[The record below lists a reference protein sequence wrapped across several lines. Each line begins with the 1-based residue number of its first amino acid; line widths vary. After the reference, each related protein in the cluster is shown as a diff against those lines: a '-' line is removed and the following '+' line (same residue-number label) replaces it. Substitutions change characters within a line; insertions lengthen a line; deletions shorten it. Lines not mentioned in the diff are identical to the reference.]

1 MKKREERIGFE
12 IRRLDHMLA
21 RNVQARVKAAGL
33 DEVTLMHGWII
44 RSLYEKRDEDIFQ
57 KDIEQHFSI
66 GRSTVTNII
75 QLMEKKG
82 FVLRESVEHDAR
94 LKKVVLTEKGVLSHE
109 MIENLIENLDM
120 SLVEGITD
128 EELSVFY
135 SVVKQLTE
143 NLSRQDRS
151 NAVNTGIEKTHT
163 GNREEEVNDPDYIA

>member
-1 MKKREERIGFE
+1 M
-12 IRRLDHMLA
+12 
-21 RNVQARVKAAGL
+21 
-33 DEVTLMHGWII
+33 
-44 RSLYEKRDEDIFQ
+44 
-57 KDIEQHFSI
+57 
-66 GRSTVTNII
+66 
-75 QLMEKKG
+75 
-82 FVLRESVEHDAR
+82 EHDAR